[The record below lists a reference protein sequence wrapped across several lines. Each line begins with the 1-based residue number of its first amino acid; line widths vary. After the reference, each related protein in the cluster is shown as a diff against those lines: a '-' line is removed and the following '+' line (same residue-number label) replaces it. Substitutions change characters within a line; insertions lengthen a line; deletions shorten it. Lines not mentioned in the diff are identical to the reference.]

1 MNKTIFRLDYKISML
16 IVSVLGIVMGFITN
30 AYGVNGII
38 SFIFHLFKIFILTFL
53 YLVLYFV
60 ENKNLDFKNKLKYML
75 GGILLLNAS
84 NLIFS
89 IFTTTHILSGLFLT
103 FSGVV
108 SLYMVISFTL
118 EIINLYYQNKFID
131 KMILFNKKIGTAVA
145 EPIISLFKR
154 TTND

>member
-1 MNKTIFRLDYKISML
+1 
-16 IVSVLGIVMGFITN
+16 
-30 AYGVNGII
+30 
-38 SFIFHLFKIFILTFL
+38 
-53 YLVLYFV
+53 
-60 ENKNLDFKNKLKYML
+60 ML